1 MLLPLRLPVTKGVL
15 TKMTTATAAKTVL
28 VVEDEPLVMRTTS
41 DLLEHDGYRVLGASC
56 YKDAVATLES
66 QPDTAVLVTDI
77 SIGEDGDGVE
87 LAKYVAERFPHVRI
101 LIVSGAVR
109 PSGDS
114 YPKDAIFFTK
124 PYAPGALLTIVRD
137 CLDC

>member
-1 MLLPLRLPVTKGVL
+1 
-15 TKMTTATAAKTVL
+15 MTITAAKTVL
-28 VVEDEPLVMRTTS
+28 LVEDEPLVMRNTA
-41 DLLEHDGYRVLGASC
+41 DLLEHDGFQVVGASN
-56 YKDAVATLES
+56 YNEALAALEA
-66 QPDTAVLVTDI
+66 QPDTAMLVTDI
-77 SIGEDGDGVE
+77 SIGGEGDGVQ
-87 LAKYVAERFPHVRI
+87 LARLVAERFPHMRI

-137 CLDC
+137 CVGC